1 MHRKHQ
7 RAMAAHR
14 NKMRKE
20 TNDPVRMLEQRQQE
34 KESHSRFLKELQE
47 HIKSGNGDETFYFG
61 GR

>member
-1 MHRKHQ
+1 M
-7 RAMAAHR
+7 
-14 NKMRKE
+14 NKNMRKE
-20 TNDPVRMLEQRQQE
+20 RNDPVRMLEQRQQE